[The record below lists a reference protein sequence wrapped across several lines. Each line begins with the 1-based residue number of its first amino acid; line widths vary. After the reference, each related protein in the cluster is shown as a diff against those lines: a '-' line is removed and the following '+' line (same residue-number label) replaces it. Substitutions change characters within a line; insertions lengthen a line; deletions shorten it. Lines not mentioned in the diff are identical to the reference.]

1 MTLHKKI
8 ILQLAFHANKRKYS
22 HAFGKLCHVRMFLNT
37 LIASNL
43 FRMVLDRM
51 DVASVERITQV
62 NKLYAFTYARILGPY
77 IDKRRSK
84 SYRTVKNFWRLFG
97 RFRTT
102 SKLSKLFVVQG
113 KMTDAD
119 MRLMSFQEMFLH
131 LRDPN
136 TISIARRFMDRALKI
151 STSISSTAIAMRTR
165 NVRVF
170 LAAFP
175 VVYFTTGV
183 FEEMGQKEQSVLAA
197 AGPLLACV
205 FNISAHLAGGARFR
219 ELPRDLVANLPRLV
233 NAYEAAFA
241 IWKPADEKILGDR
254 IVRAWAA
261 LFVAR
266 RQALPEF
273 MLFDEI
279 DEQIERMRTKYGQ
292 IMGQKAL
299 DVVVCYLALVEEIE
313 DVKDNMLG
321 VLI

>member
-22 HAFGKLCHVRMFLNT
+22 HAFGKLCHVRMFLDSLMTPNIFT
-37 LIASNL
+37 AI
-43 FRMVLDRM
+43 LDRM
-51 DVASVERITQV
+51 DVASVERITRV
-62 NKLYAFTYARILGPY
+62 NKLYAFTHARMLGPY
-77 IDKRRSK
+77 LHKRRNALV
-84 SYRTVKNFWRLFG
+84 VKNFWRLFG

-241 IWKPADEKILGDR
+241 IWKPADEKTLGDR

>member
-113 KMTDAD
+113 KMTDA
-119 MRLMSFQEMFLH
+119 L
-131 LRDPN
+131 
-136 TISIARRFMDRALKI
+136 
-151 STSISSTAIAMRTR
+151 
-165 NVRVF
+165 
-170 LAAFP
+170 
-175 VVYFTTGV
+175 
-183 FEEMGQKEQSVLAA
+183 
-197 AGPLLACV
+197 
-205 FNISAHLAGGARFR
+205 
-219 ELPRDLVANLPRLV
+219 
-233 NAYEAAFA
+233 
-241 IWKPADEKILGDR
+241 
-254 IVRAWAA
+254 
-261 LFVAR
+261 
-266 RQALPEF
+266 RQAIEAGATKQTLEDLYLPYKPK
-273 MLFDEI
+273 
-279 DEQIERMRTKYGQ
+279 RRTKST
-292 IMGQKAL
+292 
-299 DVVVCYLALVEEIE
+299 V
-313 DVKDNMLG
+313 
-321 VLI
+321 